1 MICFDQVIAVLLGE
15 MAGSGHQL
23 VEHTRIGRCF
33 VRRHRARVCAV
44 IESLGKELA
53 GGRQVTI
60 LRHQYVDDL
69 AILVDRPVQVDP
81 APGNLHIRFVDNH
94 RKPGTCRQGRA
105 ALINNGVNRCTQR

>member
-15 MAGSGHQL
+15 MAAAGTSSSS
-23 VEHTRIGRCF
+23 TRDRPVLC
-33 VRRHRARVCAV
+33 RRHRARVCAV

-53 GGRQVTI
+53 GGRQVPI